1 MVLLK
6 KIFQAQPKRS
16 ASLKRFPAAS
26 TASTTG
32 EKRDSS
38 GSEVTL
44 GGDDS
49 LTAYIEPFG
58 KARPPLTSN
67 NHKNTCSTSPTRHPR
82 PDSIASAVDADLEA
96 IVSNDGPLATSK
108 IRGRPGCPVHKS
120 GPKIIS
126 IPADNSAPPLVQ
138 VSKAPKQLKGILK
151 GSKSHITTNPL
162 SSSGGHS
169 SESSESSRQ
178 SLTDATAS
186 AVHISKSSSIPKPPQ
201 RTSSSMNSKNV
212 SEALHV

>member
-1 MVLLK
+1 M
-6 KIFQAQPKRS
+6 
-16 ASLKRFPAAS
+16 KRFPAAS

-162 SSSGGHS
+162 SSSGGGHS